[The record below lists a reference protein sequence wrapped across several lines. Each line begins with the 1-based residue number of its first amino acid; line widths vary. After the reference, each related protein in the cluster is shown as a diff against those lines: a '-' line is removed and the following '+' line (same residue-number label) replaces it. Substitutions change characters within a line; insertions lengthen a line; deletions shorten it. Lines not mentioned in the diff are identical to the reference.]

1 MQSDGSCVKCKDP
14 QPTNQPN
21 QGVNMLKYFSTISKA
36 RRFAKA
42 NCAFQELMIIFDK
55 EVHEDGPAGHK
66 YCVVN
71 QEGIN
76 HLDQMNWDYDIVE
89 TWE

>member
-1 MQSDGSCVKCKDP
+1 
-14 QPTNQPN
+14 
-21 QGVNMLKYFSTISKA
+21 MLKYFSTISKA
-36 RRFAKA
+36 RRFAEA

-55 EVHEDGPAGHK
+55 EVDFDGPAGHK

-76 HLDQMNWDYDIVE
+76 HLDQMNWDYRVLE
-89 TWE
+89 TWD

>member
-1 MQSDGSCVKCKDP
+1 
-14 QPTNQPN
+14 
-21 QGVNMLKYFSTISKA
+21 MLKYFSTISKA
-36 RRFAKA
+36 RRFAEA

-55 EVHEDGPAGHK
+55 EAHEDGPAGHK

-76 HLDQMNWDYDIVE
+76 HLDQMNWDYRVLE
-89 TWE
+89 TWD